1 VTRRVD
7 KAERVEPDE
16 PHTDE
21 PHTDVPRS
29 GVGAGT
35 ALFAMLKKRQMRAAR
50 DTEAD
55 VQPPGTPARKT
66 PNP

>member
-1 VTRRVD
+1 MTRQND
-7 KAERVEPDE
+7 KAEPVEPDE
-16 PHTDE
+16 P
-21 PHTDVPRS
+21 PTDVPRS

-50 DTEAD
+50 DTEAND
-55 VQPPGTPARKT
+55 VQPPGKPARKT